1 MTDDDHLANQW
12 NGERILASA
21 CKFLTDG
28 GENELAGLLAIGAL
42 EVRESENS
50 DFFGGAQRCLDLY
63 FLAPRA
69 LYEILESDDQWDER
83 GAAISR
89 AISAVIP
96 PHLNRG
102 MTYTRAALL
111 DPPDDWRSQYG
122 AERPRAAVDDESR
135 VLEP

>member
-1 MTDDDHLANQW
+1 MSDDANLASQW

-28 GENELAGLLAIGAL
+28 DESELAAVLATGAL
-42 EVRESENS
+42 EVQESESS
-50 DFFGGAQRCLDLY
+50 DFFGASQRCLDLY

-111 DPPDDWRSQYG
+111 DPPQDWRSQYG
-122 AERPRAAVDDESR
+122 AERPHAAVEEER
-135 VLEP
+135 PVLEA